1 MRQIDQKLQL
11 LLQTWAEPCKHLLF
25 LYKQSRDTWALS
37 CGIYGNHT
45 ERSKQVVFL
54 TLTCTRH
61 HVLILRWDSEHV
73 TVRCRYKHQCSYW
86 LQFTSIFVYISS
98 LRRRVSSAL
107 QPLIVG
113 SSCLDDGWRRLR
125 VLSPKGQPAPE
136 PFNEPPHVHDIKVD
150 IVSEIGADVG
160 VSVQQGA
167 VERSPTHTD
176 HHSNEA
182 QQQQDQAGVSAHLIC
197 KTGTNAVSDPPSSPS
212 SNMKHF
218 KFLFYLK
225 QTAAAEEALTVPCS
239 LPSSGSLNRT
249 LRLEV
254 CLLVVLLGGGN
265 PSSDALLLFRMETRP
280 SGDEF
285 WRRHRDRT

>member
-1 MRQIDQKLQL
+1 M
-11 LLQTWAEPCKHLLF
+11 
-25 LYKQSRDTWALS
+25 
-37 CGIYGNHT
+37 
-45 ERSKQVVFL
+45 
-54 TLTCTRH
+54 
-61 HVLILRWDSEHV
+61 
-73 TVRCRYKHQCSYW
+73 
-86 LQFTSIFVYISS
+86 
-98 LRRRVSSAL
+98 
-107 QPLIVG
+107 
-113 SSCLDDGWRRLR
+113 
-125 VLSPKGQPAPE
+125 LSPKGQPAPE
-136 PFNEPPHVHDIKVD
+136 PFNQPPHVHDIKVD
-150 IVSEIGADVG
+150 IVSEVGADVG

-167 VERSPTHTD
+167 VERSPTYTD

-197 KTGTNAVSDPPSSPS
+197 KKGTNAVSDPPWQSSPS
-212 SNMKHF
+212 SNMKYF

-249 LRLEV
+249 LRLGF

>member
-113 SSCLDDGWRRLR
+113 SSCPDDGWRRLR

-176 HHSNEA
+176 HHSN
-182 QQQQDQAGVSAHLIC
+182 
-197 KTGTNAVSDPPSSPS
+197 
-212 SNMKHF
+212 
-218 KFLFYLK
+218 
-225 QTAAAEEALTVPCS
+225 
-239 LPSSGSLNRT
+239 
-249 LRLEV
+249 
-254 CLLVVLLGGGN
+254 
-265 PSSDALLLFRMETRP
+265 
-280 SGDEF
+280 
-285 WRRHRDRT
+285 